1 MKMRILLTGVALVT
15 MLAACDRTAETSA
28 PVDTAAATLPLT
40 AEEQLAPSVDALP
53 EAPPAPLAQA
63 PAANY
68 DEDAYWDEA
77 SRADDYYDD
86 RAPDYAFDYGEEEP
100 AAWVDGGDILR
111 LVERLVGG
119 GERYYYYRRGED
131 RPYYVRDPD
140 YAYGYDRGQ
149 LVTVYDA
156 RTRRA
161 LAREDARQ
169 RSEQAGRYLARSQEL
184 RRAAARTDAQDR
196 RQLDRAQYR
205 QWRQRE
211 DIRER
216 QDQAQAQQRA
226 REIAER
232 DRAGQ
237 ERDRVE
243 RDRDRDRLDRDR
255 IDRDRSERD
264 RDRGDRDRDR
274 DRSDRDRDGRDR
286 PPVAAP
292 PAVAT
297 PAPKPAPAPVFKP
310 TPQAQRP
317 DGGRIF
323 DDRKGPDRVQPR
335 PAPAVRPVAKPA
347 PAPVAK
353 PAPAPKPVV
362 KPPAAPVAKPAPVAV
377 AKPAP
382 KPPVAKPAV
391 VKPAAPV
398 AAAKPAPKP
407 KPKPG
412 KDMTPAERK
421 AAREALQA
429 RMKGTPQKQEQ

>member
-1 MKMRILLTGVALVT
+1 MKIRILLTGVALT
-15 MLAACDRTAETSA
+15 AMLAACDRAPDAPAAVATA
-28 PVDTAAATLPLT
+28 PATLPMT
-40 AEEQLAPSVDALP
+40 VDEQLAPSAEALP
-53 EAPPAPLAQA
+53 AAPPAPLAQA
-63 PAANY
+63 PANY
-68 DEDAYWDEA
+68 DEDAYWEEA

-100 AAWVDGGDILR
+100 AAWTDGGDILR

-119 GERYYYYRRGED
+119 GERTYYYRRGED

-161 LAREDARQ
+161 LAREDAGR

-196 RQLDRAQYR
+196 RQLDRAAYR
-205 QWRQRE
+205 QWQQRE

-216 QDQAQAQQRA
+216 QNRARDQAQQRDRDA
-226 REIAER
+226 DQRDRAAAER
-232 DRAGQ
+232 DRAEL
-237 ERDRVE
+237 ERDRME

-255 IDRDRSERD
+255 AERDRGDRDRGDRDRDQRD
-264 RDRGDRDRDR
+264 RDRGDRDR
-274 DRSDRDRDGRDR
+274 

-292 PAVAT
+292 PVVAKPAPAPA

-323 DDRKGPDRVQPR
+323 DDRKGPDRAQPR
-335 PAPAVRPVAKPA
+335 PAPVAKPAPAPKPVVKPA

-362 KPPAAPVAKPAPVAV
+362 KAPAAPVAKPAPVAV

-382 KPPVAKPAV
+382 V
-391 VKPAAPV
+391 
-398 AAAKPAPKP
+398 KPAPKP
-407 KPKPG
+407 ALAG

-429 RMKGTPQKQEQ
+429 RMRGEPQKQEQ